1 MKTYVSTLKSYY
13 NKINA
18 NNIDFF
24 SEIINDVLHNLK
36 EVESNKRKTLLS
48 ALFILTLKPDYQTRI
63 LSDCKEVNDKYKQ
76 ATSAK
81 SNTR

>member
-48 ALFILTLKPDYQTRI
+48 ALYILTGEDDYKTLM
-63 LSDCKEVNDKYKQ
+63 LSDCKIVNDNYK
-76 ATSAK
+76 
-81 SNTR
+81 